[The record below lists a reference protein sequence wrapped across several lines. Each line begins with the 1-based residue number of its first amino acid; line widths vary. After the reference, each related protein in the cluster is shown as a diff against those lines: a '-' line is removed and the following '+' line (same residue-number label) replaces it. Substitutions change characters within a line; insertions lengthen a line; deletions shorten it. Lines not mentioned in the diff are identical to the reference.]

1 MLTIDIK
8 IDDLGDL
15 EVDLLKV
22 RIFRDFRGTSQIL
35 EATTAKRKKID
46 CIASDSV

>member
-22 RIFRDFRGTSQIL
+22 RIFRDFAGLRRFWKQQL
-35 EATTAKRKKID
+35 LNERR
-46 CIASDSV
+46 